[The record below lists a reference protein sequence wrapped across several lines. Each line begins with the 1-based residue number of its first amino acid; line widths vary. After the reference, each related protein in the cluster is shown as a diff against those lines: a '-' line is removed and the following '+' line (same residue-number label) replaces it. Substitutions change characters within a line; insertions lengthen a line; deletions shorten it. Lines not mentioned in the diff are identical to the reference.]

1 MMRIFFAAIL
11 LAMMLPVHA
20 SEFWAN
26 LWHNADQRGDAL
38 LQHGD
43 ASGAAKVYADPRR
56 IAYAKLKAGDYRGAA
71 QDLGKIHD
79 SDSDYNRGNALAL
92 AGDLQGALAAYDA
105 ALKSNPNNHDA
116 RHNREL
122 VANAMKHQPPQ
133 PSGGNKDDKSRQGS
147 DSSGQNKQDDKQGGQ
162 QGNRSSGLG
171 KNDEKQA
178 GQQGNNS
185 SGQGKNDDKQGGQ
198 QGNNSSGHGK
208 NDDES
213 RQGSPDKNGS
223 QNADHQSGR
232 GTSAQTNP
240 PQQNGPQ
247 GGQGEKFGDEK
258 NRNGLSQSG
267 KPENGAQQG
276 VGQDMG
282 NNANTPTHKSEQQIA
297 EEQWL
302 RSIPD
307 DPGGLLRR
315 KFLIEHMIRQSEP

>member
-162 QGNRSSGLG
+162 QGN
-171 KNDEKQA
+171 
-178 GQQGNNS
+178 
-185 SGQGKNDDKQGGQ
+185 
-198 QGNNSSGHGK
+198 NSSGHGK